1 MASISLLWFQRPNE
15 SFKIFIGPVL
25 DEAVEGR
32 KMANPSRAEPR
43 YRFKIERIESTG
55 HQVVITVDGEWKKMA
70 LQLFVE
76 SRLTEEQIII
86 RENTVVGLIAS
97 KLSALEFI
105 KDFTQD
111 GG

>member
-1 MASISLLWFQRPNE
+1 MLWFQKPNE

-32 KMANPSRAEPR
+32 KAAKQSQAKPR
-43 YRFKIERIESTG
+43 RYQFKIERIESTG

-70 LQLFVE
+70 LQLWVK

>member
-1 MASISLLWFQRPNE
+1 
-15 SFKIFIGPVL
+15 
-25 DEAVEGR
+25 
-32 KMANPSRAEPR
+32 
-43 YRFKIERIESTG
+43 
-55 HQVVITVDGEWKKMA
+55 MA
-70 LQLFVE
+70 LQLWVE